1 MPRATSTGA
10 FANQGET
17 KRNFAT
23 RGFLM
28 GSGVWCVARI
38 GPHPR
43 PLSIAAA
50 MERGAEMIRL
60 ALQQFM
66 VRRRRSLTRMAV
78 GGLLGDRLDTHPT
91 ATALW

>member
-1 MPRATSTGA
+1 M
-10 FANQGET
+10 
-17 KRNFAT
+17 
-23 RGFLM
+23 
-28 GSGVWCVARI
+28 ARI

-78 GGLLGDRLDTHPT
+78 GGLLGDRLDTPYGYG
-91 ATALW
+91 ALVGCVEPIANRFANPIRAADRR